1 MEIMNA
7 PRIAVS
13 GLHRGDNPQPGAGIV
28 RSIRRRYPDA
38 FIVGL
43 VYDAMES
50 GIYMDGGPDKVF
62 TMPYP
67 TSGAVSFLM
76 RLDHVLDEA
85 PVDIFI
91 PTLDSEIELLVHLE
105 HDLNARG
112 LMTYLPDAD
121 MLSCRSKSVLPEFA
135 DECGVATP
143 RTEPVY
149 DARGALAAARRL
161 GFPLMVKGQYYDA
174 KIASDDD
181 ELMDS
186 VTKLLTQ
193 WGAPALLQSCVH
205 GPEFNAM
212 GLGDGDGGVI
222 GLCCIRKTIISDKG
236 KGLGGITVRDPK
248 LESFV
253 SKIIRHL
260 KWRGPFEVE
269 AMKDDATGDYTLI
282 EINPRFPAWVDFP
295 SMFGMNLPAALVEM
309 LVTGFR
315 PKPMPS
321 CAAGHFYLRH
331 QIEVHGHVDDI
342 AELSAGS
349 DFASRPAPLRSRSA
363 TSNILQSA
371 IA

>member
-28 RSIRRRYPDA
+28 RSIRRSYPDA

-67 TSGAVSFLM
+67 TCGAVSFLK

-112 LMTYLPDAD
+112 LMTYLPDAE
-121 MLSCRSKSVLPEFA
+121 MLSSRAKSLLTEFA

-181 ELMDS
+181 ELTAS
-186 VTKLLTQ
+186 VTMLLTQ
-193 WGAPALLQSCVH
+193 WGAPALLQSCVY

-236 KGLGGITVRDPK
+236 KGLGGITVRDPR

-349 DFASRPAPLRSRSA
+349 DFASRPASLRSRAA
-363 TSNILQSA
+363 TSTLPQSA

>member
-1 MEIMNA
+1 MSA
-7 PRIAVS
+7 PQIAVS

-38 FIVGL
+38 FIVAL

-50 GIYMDGGPDKVF
+50 GIYMDDGPDKVY

-67 TSGAVSFLM
+67 TCGAVSYLM

-121 MLSCRSKSVLPEFA
+121 MLNSRSKCMLSEFA
-135 DECGVATP
+135 GKCGVATP
-143 RTEPVY
+143 STEPVY
-149 DARGALAAARRL
+149 DARGALAAAWRL

-174 KIASDDD
+174 HLVSGEDD
-181 ELMDS
+181 LTAA

-212 GLGDGDGGVI
+212 GLGDGEGGVV

-248 LESFV
+248 LEFFV
-253 SKIIRHL
+253 GKIICHL

-269 AMKDDATGDYTLI
+269 AMKDDATGEYTLI

-309 LVTGFR
+309 LVTGVR

-321 CAAGHFYLRH
+321 CTAGHFYLRH

-349 DFASRPAPLRSRSA
+349 DFASRPASLRPRPA
-363 TSNILQSA
+363 TSPLFQSA